1 MKSLCTSLWVV
12 LVCYRSWRS
21 SPTGFVG
28 QVFWKAILETL
39 AKAIISAT
47 LEGKNTLVIQ
57 STGAGKSLC
66 FQFPCVATKT
76 LTVVLMPTISLIKDQ
91 YQHLEVTGL
100 RTTFLGT
107 LQTDKSILSMIA
119 QMEFDLVLCTPE
131 SFYDSVG
138 TPKPVFKTLALQRR
152 IGLIAID
159 EAHLV
164 NSWSSF
170 RYVSSIKTWCCIIPL
185 VFPLRSCSVSPITL
199 TDQPT
204 DSSRD

>member
-1 MKSLCTSLWVV
+1 LAKFFGRPSLKPW
-12 LVCYRSWRS
+12 
-21 SPTGFVG
+21 
-28 QVFWKAILETL
+28 Q
-39 AKAIISAT
+39 KAIISAT

-76 LTVVLMPTISLIKDQ
+76 ITGVLMPTISLIKDQ

-107 LQTDKSILSMIA
+107 LQADKSILSRIA
-119 QMEFDLVLCTPE
+119 QMGFDLVLCTQE

-138 TPKPVFKTLALQRR
+138 MPKPVFKTLALQCR

-164 NSWSSF
+164 NS
-170 RYVSSIKTWCCIIPL
+170 
-185 VFPLRSCSVSPITL
+185 
-199 TDQPT
+199 
-204 DSSRD
+204 

>member
-1 MKSLCTSLWVV
+1 MSSFVHSMYTASCVMTTSLV
-12 LVCYRSWRS
+12 LYLCKHNLCLCC
-21 SPTGFVG
+21 TEHG
-28 QVFWKAILETL
+28 ETHL
-39 AKAIISAT
+39 LGLLIKFFGKPSFKHWLKAIISAT

-91 YQHLEVTGL
+91 YQHLQSTGL
-100 RTTFLGT
+100 RATFLGT
-107 LQTDKSILSMIA
+107 LQTDKTVLSKIA
-119 QMEFDLVLCTPE
+119 QIEYDIVLCTPE

-138 TPKPVFKTLALQRR
+138 EPKPVFKTLSIQHK

-164 NSWSSF
+164 KSWSSF
-170 RYVSSIKTWCCIIPL
+170 RYVVSI
-185 VFPLRSCSVSPITL
+185 
-199 TDQPT
+199 
-204 DSSRD
+204 